1 MTNAIGRD
9 LNALSGPPQKP
20 DPPPCRL
27 SFLDLSYPDVASNLA
42 LDEALLLAAEEHRAG
57 SSLRV
62 WESQTYAVVLGA
74 SGRLHEDVDVSHC
87 LADGVTIAR
96 RSSGGGTVVIGPGA
110 LNVCVVLPCDAAPGL
125 LAVDVAQRFVLERVA
140 SAIRET
146 GLDATVQGSGDLT
159 LGARK
164 FSGSSQRRL
173 REFFMVHASILY
185 DFPLERIARWTRL
198 PVRQPSYREHREHTD
213 FLTNVDLSRRRL
225 IDALKTAWL
234 TDENP
239 ERATVPEDL
248 VERLVREKFGDSGW
262 VERL

>member
-1 MTNAIGRD
+1 MSSR
-9 LNALSGPPQKP
+9 LSGKPPLLDRSSQNS
-20 DPPPCRL
+20 DPPSRQL

-42 LDEALLLAAEEHRAG
+42 LDEALLLVAEEQRAG
-57 SSLRV
+57 PSLRV

-74 SGRLHEDVDVSHC
+74 SSRMHDDVDVSRC
-87 LADGVTIAR
+87 LADRVTIAR

-110 LNVCVVLPCDAAPGL
+110 LNFAVVLACDAAPGL

-146 GLDATVQGSGDLT
+146 GLSATVQGSGDLT
-159 LGARK
+159 LGGRK
-164 FSGSSQRRL
+164 FSGSAQRRL

-185 DFPLERIARWTRL
+185 DFPIDRIAGWTRL
-198 PVRQPSYREHREHTD
+198 PVRQPSYRGHRDHAD
-213 FLTNVDLSRRRL
+213 FLTNVDLPRGRL

-234 TDENP
+234 ADVNP
-239 ERATVPEDL
+239 HSAMVPEDL
-248 VERLVREKFGDSGW
+248 VERLVQEKFGDPRW